1 MPTGT
6 ETLLKK
12 TQRGLSILA
21 FETTKQSRILKKRM
35 RVAALQKEIKADL
48 RDLGNLVY
56 NAVVNSQQGI
66 LGEEEVKILVQNIG
80 HNKAEVER
88 LRDSIGR
95 LGKARKH
102 FPPEEGMAEYEGMP
116 AQPDEAPVVVV
127 EPSCEAAEP
136 PDVSPTTEQELEE
149 AVFAPPAPEI
159 AGRRKG
165 KKGGLPPAPGADLE
179 GE

>member
-1 MPTGT
+1 MAAN

-56 NAVVNSQQGI
+56 NAIINDQPGI
-66 LGEEEVKILVQNIG
+66 LGEEEVRILVQNIR

-95 LGKARKH
+95 LNKAKKH
-102 FPPEEGMAEYEGMP
+102 FSQTEDAGEEAPAE
-116 AQPDEAPVVVV
+116 PDESPVVVV
-127 EPSCEAAEP
+127 EPGDA
-136 PDVSPTTEQELEE
+136 
-149 AVFAPPAPEI
+149 
-159 AGRRKG
+159 
-165 KKGGLPPAPGADLE
+165 LPPADAEASTARELEAAVFDPGPSEPLKKKRKGTVPPAQGADVE
-179 GE
+179 GEDP